1 MPKKRS
7 GIRKDESRNTW
18 LIDTRFTTPDGE
30 VLYIKKRGFKT
41 ETDAFEYLE
50 IFKAQKLKEFESQKR
65 FYSWKEAT
73 DEFWNHYCTRIKRSS
88 ANNMRILYNSKIV
101 RPYEDK
107 SVEQVVK
114 YKNIVEFKKNLISAP
129 YTSAYKN
136 RIIRYMYWTIEY
148 LYNRGIVTVDEFKSC
163 NLELETIVDKD
174 EVKKEKQ
181 FWTIEEF
188 EKFIDSFSD
197 DDKYKVLFEVF
208 GHLGCRLGEIRG
220 LQVKHYNPSKKEI
233 FICQQANSKLNLGK
247 WEITTPKTKKSI
259 RHVTVS
265 DRIAALLDS
274 YIKDM
279 GYKADDFLF
288 FGSSPVG
295 EMTVRRVLDDHI
307 AKAEVTKIT
316 VHGIRHSNA
325 TWLLNNPNLTMA
337 EIGKISERLGH
348 ESKKVTLDIYYHLVK
363 NVDDKNILSALL

>member
-18 LIDTRFTTPDGE
+18 LIDTRFTTPSGE

-41 ETDAFEYLE
+41 ETGAFEYLE

-73 DEFWNHYCTRIKRSS
+73 DEFWNHYCTKIKRSS

-114 YKNIVEFKKNLISAP
+114 YKNIVEFKKDLISAP

-163 NLELETIVDKD
+163 NLELETIIDKD
-174 EVKKEKQ
+174 EVKKEK
-181 FWTIEEF
+181 
-188 EKFIDSFSD
+188 KFSS
-197 DDKYKVLFEVF
+197 
-208 GHLGCRLGEIRG
+208 
-220 LQVKHYNPSKKEI
+220 
-233 FICQQANSKLNLGK
+233 ASKL
-247 WEITTPKTKKSI
+247 IQS
-259 RHVTVS
+259 
-265 DRIAALLDS
+265 
-274 YIKDM
+274 
-279 GYKADDFLF
+279 
-288 FGSSPVG
+288 
-295 EMTVRRVLDDHI
+295 
-307 AKAEVTKIT
+307 
-316 VHGIRHSNA
+316 
-325 TWLLNNPNLTMA
+325 
-337 EIGKISERLGH
+337 
-348 ESKKVTLDIYYHLVK
+348 
-363 NVDDKNILSALL
+363 